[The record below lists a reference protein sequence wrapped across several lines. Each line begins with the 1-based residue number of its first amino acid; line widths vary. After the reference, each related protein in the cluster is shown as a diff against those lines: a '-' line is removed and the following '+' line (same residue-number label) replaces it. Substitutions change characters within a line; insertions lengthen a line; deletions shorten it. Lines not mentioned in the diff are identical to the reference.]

1 MELIKF
7 IRELRKKGQQY
18 YDVWMQLLFQI
29 EDCQSQQ
36 IKLMKPIDIPRSS
49 YHRIIEFGLKILPNH
64 VSTLSFKK
72 DRNYLIVNALITQPE
87 VTLKPVIKSVEP
99 KTKPISKPKKV
110 VAVETEIY
118 EQIINYLNECTGK
131 SYKVTSK
138 IALSHINARLKEGY
152 QVDDFK
158 KVIFVKSTKWLG
170 TKMED
175 YLTPNTLFGNKME
188 SYLNETLNVQNKQ
201 TEAYDTA
208 IKATELGW
216 NNPS

>member
-7 IRELRKKGQQY
+7 IRELRKKGRQY
-18 YDVWMQLLFQI
+18 YDVWMQLLIQI
-29 EDCQSQQ
+29 EDCESQQ
-36 IKLMKPIDIPRSS
+36 IKLINPIDMPRST

-72 DRNYLIVNALITQPE
+72 DRNHLIIDALVSQPE
-87 VTLKPVIKSVEP
+87 FAPKPVVKSVEP
-99 KTKPISKPKKV
+99 KSKPKPKKV
-110 VAVETEIY
+110 AEEKTEIY
-118 EQIINYLNECTGK
+118 EAIISYLNECTGK
-131 SYKVTSK
+131 SYKVSSK
-138 IALSHINARLKEGY
+138 IAISNINARLKDGY
-152 QVDDFK
+152 QLEDFK
-158 KVIFVKSTKWLG
+158 KVIYVKSTKWLG
-170 TKMED
+170 TKMDD

-216 NNPS
+216 NEPS

>member
-7 IRELRKKGQQY
+7 IRELRKKGQEY
-18 YDVWMQLLFQI
+18 YDVWMLILFQI
-29 EDCQSQQ
+29 QDCESQQ
-36 IKLMKPIDIPRSS
+36 IKLMKPIDMPRSS
-49 YHRIIEFGLKILPNH
+49 YHRIIETGLKLLSNN

-72 DRNYLIVNALITQPE
+72 DRNHLIVDAVITE
-87 VTLKPVIKSVEP
+87 IKVATESIIESVEP
-99 KTKPISKPKKV
+99 ETKSKPKPKKV
-110 VAVETEIY
+110 VEDKTEIY
-118 EQIINYLNECTGK
+118 EEIISYLNQCTGK

-138 IALSHINARLKEGY
+138 IAITNINARLKEGY
-152 QVDDFK
+152 QVEDFK
-158 KVIFVKSTKWLG
+158 KVIYVKSNKWLG

-216 NNPS
+216 NKPS

>member
-29 EDCQSQQ
+29 EDCESQQ
-36 IKLMKPIDIPRSS
+36 IKLINPIDMPRSS

-72 DRNYLIVNALITQPE
+72 DRNYLIVDTLITKPE
-87 VTLKPVIKSVEP
+87 LTPKQVVESVEP
-99 KTKPISKPKKV
+99 KTKPKPKPKKV
-110 VAVETEIY
+110 VEDKTEIY
-118 EQIINYLNECTGK
+118 EDIINYLNECTGK
-131 SYKVTSK
+131 EYKAYSK
-138 IALSHINARLKEGY
+138 IAISNINSRLADGY
-152 QVDDFK
+152 KIEDFK
-158 KVIFVKSTKWLG
+158 KVIYVKSNKWLG
-170 TKMED
+170 TKWED

>member
-18 YDVWMQLLFQI
+18 YDVWMLMLFQI

-36 IKLMKPIDIPRSS
+36 IKLIKPIDIPRSS

-87 VTLKPVIKSVEP
+87 VAPKPVIKSVEP
-99 KTKPISKPKKV
+99 KTKPKPKKV
-110 VAVETEIY
+110 VDEKTEIY
-118 EQIINYLNECTGK
+118 EAIISYLNECTGK
-131 SYKVTSK
+131 SFKATSK
-138 IALSHINARLKEGY
+138 IAISNINARLNDGY
-152 QVDDFK
+152 QIEDFK
-158 KVIFVKSTKWLG
+158 KVIYVKSTKWLG
-170 TKMED
+170 TKMDD

>member
-1 MELIKF
+1 MELIIF

-36 IKLMKPIDIPRSS
+36 IKMIKPIDIPKSS

-72 DRNYLIVNALITQPE
+72 DRNYLIVDALITKTELVPKQVVE
-87 VTLKPVIKSVEP
+87 SVEP
-99 KTKPISKPKKV
+99 ETKPKPKAKKV
-110 VAVETEIY
+110 ADDKTEIY
-118 EQIINYLNECTGK
+118 EEIINYLNECTGK
-131 SYKVTSK
+131 SYKITSK
-138 IALSHINARLKEGY
+138 IAISNINARLKEGY
-152 QVDDFK
+152 KVEDFK
-158 KVIFVKSTKWLG
+158 KVIYVKSNKWLA

-216 NNPS
+216 NNSS

>member
-1 MELIKF
+1 MPK
-7 IRELRKKGQQY
+7 
-18 YDVWMQLLFQI
+18 
-29 EDCQSQQ
+29 
-36 IKLMKPIDIPRSS
+36 SS
-49 YHRIIEFGLKILPNH
+49 YHRIIEFGLKLLSNH

-72 DRNYLIVNALITQPE
+72 DRNHLIVDALITE
-87 VTLKPVIKSVEP
+87 TKVATKSIIESVEP
-99 KTKPISKPKKV
+99 ETKPKPKPKKV
-110 VAVETEIY
+110 VEVKTEIY
-118 EQIINYLNECTGK
+118 EEIINYLNECTGK
-131 SYKVTSK
+131 SFKITSK
-138 IALSHINARLKEGY
+138 IAISNINARIKEGY
-152 QVDDFK
+152 QVEDFK
-158 KVIFVKSTKWLG
+158 KVIYVKSNKWLA

>member
-1 MELIKF
+1 MEFLKF
-7 IRELRKKGQQY
+7 IQELRKKGQPY
-18 YDVWMQLLFQI
+18 YDVWMLMLFQI
-29 EDCQSQQ
+29 EDCESQQ
-36 IKLMKPIDIPRSS
+36 LKLIKPIDMPRSS

-72 DRNYLIVNALITQPE
+72 ERNNLIVDTLISQEKLESKT
-87 VTLKPVIKSVEP
+87 VIKSVEP
-99 KTKPISKPKKV
+99 KTKAKPKKV
-110 VAVETEIY
+110 VDEKTEIY
-118 EQIINYLNECTGK
+118 ETIISYLNECTGK
-131 SYKVTSK
+131 SFKATSK
-138 IALSHINARLKEGY
+138 IAISNINARLNDGY
-152 QVDDFK
+152 QIEDFK
-158 KVIFVKSTKWLG
+158 KVIYVKSTKWLG
-170 TKMED
+170 TKMDD

>member
-1 MELIKF
+1 MEFLKF

-18 YDVWMQLLFQI
+18 YDVWMLMLFQI
-29 EDCQSQQ
+29 EDCESQKIRL
-36 IKLMKPIDIPRSS
+36 IKPTYIPRSS
-49 YHRIIEFGLKILPNH
+49 YHRIIEFGLRILPNH
-64 VSTLSFKK
+64 VSSVSIKK
-72 DRNYLIVNALITQPE
+72 DRDYLIVNALKYTPE
-87 VTLKPVIKSVEP
+87 PIQKPVIKIVEP
-99 KTKPISKPKKV
+99 ETKPKPKPKKV
-110 VAVETEIY
+110 VEVNTEIY
-118 EQIINYLNECTGK
+118 EEIISYLNECTGK
-131 SYKVTSK
+131 SFKPTSK
-138 IALSHINARLKEGY
+138 IAISNINARLKEGY

-158 KVIFVKSTKWLG
+158 KVIYVKSAKWLA